1 MYLNQ
6 CSGVHRVLPGGLT
19 PSVRFLTPAINQNR
33 GGLDLKGDDIDKTRG

>member
-6 CSGVHRVLPGGLT
+6 WRAQSFARGIDTFRTIVT
-19 PSVRFLTPAINQNR
+19 PPINQNR